1 MALHLLKLVDD
12 TVVNVAQLL
21 KQPVGAARALEAR
34 LSRFQLDADLRARD
48 VEVSGRMIRIETGIL
63 VQGTVRG
70 IATLECVRCLEEF
83 DAPFEGQFDAEFWPS
98 VEVRTGVPLP
108 LPEDDEIFVIDHNHE
123 LDLAEVLRQISIV
136 SLPMRPVC
144 GEACPG
150 FQKEFPAV
158 GTTEDER
165 LAVLRR
171 LLDEPA
177 D

>member
-21 KQPVGAARALEAR
+21 KQPVGAARALEAH
-34 LSRFQLDADLRARD
+34 LGRFQLDVDLWARD
-48 VEVSGRMIRIETGIL
+48 VEVSGRLIRIETGIL

-98 VEVRTGVPLP
+98 IEVRTGLPLP

-123 LDLAEVLRQISIV
+123 MDLAEVLRQISIV

-144 GEACPG
+144 GDNCPG
-150 FQKEFPAV
+150 FQAEFPAV
-158 GTTEDER
+158 DASEDDR

-171 LLDEPA
+171 LLDETSE
-177 D
+177 